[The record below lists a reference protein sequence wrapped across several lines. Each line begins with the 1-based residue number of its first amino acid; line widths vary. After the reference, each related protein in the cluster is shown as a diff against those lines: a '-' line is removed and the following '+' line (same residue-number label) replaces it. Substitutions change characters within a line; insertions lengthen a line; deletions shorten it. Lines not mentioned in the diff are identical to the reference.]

1 MKNTHRPNARLQKQL
16 KQVEHLFVQGHKKE
30 ALEKVQDLVARNPE
44 HPRLLATLGYLL
56 GQNKKLQEG
65 LNHLH
70 QALQKDSKDTFIRF
84 FYAELL
90 NKNHEFSRALA
101 TLEPVEKVKNKKDL
115 FGYYK
120 HSAAAYEGLG
130 QLDQAWTNY
139 REALALDPTDSG
151 LLFRASS
158 YLHFQDPDDPLI
170 LTLHQQLANKH
181 LGDFNRSII
190 HYTLGK
196 AYQDLKNTGSAFEHY
211 QKANQLMGLQREPG
225 LNLEVMLRDL
235 EAFYQTQANK
245 KNTPQGLNTQRE
257 VLIIGVSRGGKS
269 LLETLVASHPQV
281 TAGGEDLT
289 FFRLASGATGQHQ
302 GPLNY
307 LKQVKNNQN
316 SAYARHYQQQRNWP
330 ATPFLTNTLPM
341 NLHLL
346 NIYAAWFPAAPIIF
360 IKRDYRD
367 QGLAC
372 YFKYYSEEN
381 AYSFDLYQTG
391 REIALSERLMDFWM
405 QHLPNPCIQVRY
417 EDLVQKPAATSR
429 LIYRF
434 LGLDWQPDYFAHLQ
448 NQKDFTGTLAPH
460 QSLDGSASLRE
471 DYIGWSQAFAD
482 YLEPLHQ
489 GYQEAMRLDLQPRQD
504 SQLKQ
509 QATLEACKEDLKNHN
524 YQRAL
529 KQANRLLERRPDQPQ
544 FLQLAGITASLAGLD
559 AQALSF
565 FEKAQRFLEGDLG
578 ISVNQVRALLRAG
591 QSKQAQQLWQEL
603 DNKQPAHS
611 AVKQLGIEV
620 LVEGGSN
627 NKKRLQEGLE
637 QLELLLERQPQD
649 SELLYFKARLQ
660 QALKQKDLATSSFEA
675 ALHSLEAE
683 RQQSTTPWRLAP
695 LHTRLL
701 YAYARFLGEQPKPD
715 AEQVIALLW
724 QACRQHPLSR
734 TSVESWSALQ
744 QWLGRSSKEEHK
756 ALDRLHQRTQRIWK
770 KYSEDELEHSFGD
783 FGLPYQSFEPLMLP
797 GTRPAMQRLNAYQLQ
812 DWLPASARALDI
824 GCNHGYLLLGLADQL
839 ESGVGFD
846 ISRSCIQVGQ
856 AVAEQLGVS
865 DKIHLEQSTFDD
877 FCQQTHQPFDLV
889 IACAV
894 HSWIGRPLTEFGR
907 QLYDWCKPG
916 GLVLVESQGSR
927 QREHTE
933 PNFDYKVE
941 QMQQAGFICIQEGD
955 LCDDEINYRKF
966 KLLQRP
972 DDTVT
977 TGDKAP

>member
-1 MKNTHRPNARLQKQL
+1 M
-16 KQVEHLFVQGHKKE
+16 
-30 ALEKVQDLVARNPE
+30 
-44 HPRLLATLGYLL
+44 
-56 GQNKKLQEG
+56 
-65 LNHLH
+65 
-70 QALQKDSKDTFIRF
+70 
-84 FYAELL
+84 
-90 NKNHEFSRALA
+90 
-101 TLEPVEKVKNKKDL
+101 
-115 FGYYK
+115 FGYNK
-120 HSAAAYEGLG
+120 HSAAANEGLG
-130 QLDQAWTNY
+130 RLELARTHYQK
-139 REALALDPTDSG
+139 ALAINSTELG
-151 LLFRASS
+151 LLYSASPYLEFR
-158 YLHFQDPDDPLI
+158 YEDDLLI
-170 LTLHQQLANKH
+170 QALQQQLKNKA
-181 LGDFNRSII
+181 LGDLNHSII
-190 HYTLGK
+190 HFTLGK
-196 AYQDLKNTGSAFEHY
+196 AYQDLDDPCTSFKHY
-211 QKANQLMGLQREPG
+211 QKANELIAKQREPS
-225 LNLEVMLRDL
+225 LNLEVVLSDL
-235 EAFYQTQANK
+235 HNFHHKGTANK
-245 KNTPQGLNTQRE
+245 ININGVNTQRE
-257 VLIIGVSRGGKS
+257 VLIIGASRAGKS
-269 LLETLVASHPQV
+269 LLETLVSCHPKV

-289 FFRLASGATGQHQ
+289 FFRLASAATGRYQ

-307 LKQVKNNQN
+307 LQKIKEPQN
-316 SAYARHYQQQRNWP
+316 IAFARQYQDQRSWP
-330 ATPFLTNTLPM
+330 DTPFLTNTLPM

-346 NIYAAWFPAAPIIF
+346 NIYSAWFPAAPIIF
-360 IKRDYRD
+360 IKRDYQD

-429 LIYRF
+429 LIYQF

-448 NQKDFTGTLAPH
+448 NQKDFAGTLAPH
-460 QSLDGSASLRE
+460 QSLDGAASLRE

-489 GYQEAMRLDLQPRQD
+489 GYQEAMRLDLQPEQN

-509 QATLEACKEDLKNHN
+509 QASLEDCKKYLKDHN
-524 YQRAL
+524 YGLAL
-529 KQANRLLERRPDQPQ
+529 KGVLRLLDRRPDQPQ
-544 FLQLAGITASLAGLD
+544 FLQLAGISASLAGHD
-559 AQALSF
+559 AQALSY
-565 FEKAQRFLEGDLG
+565 FEKAQCFLEGDLA

-591 QSKQAQQLWQEL
+591 HSKQAQQLWQEL
-603 DNKQPAHS
+603 DKNHPAHR

-627 NKKRLQEGLE
+627 NKKRLKDGLE
-637 QLELLLERQPQD
+637 QLESLLEHQPQD
-649 SELLYFKARLQ
+649 PELLYFKACLQ
-660 QALKQKDLATSSFEA
+660 QALKQQDLAASSFEA
-675 ALHSLEAE
+675 ALHQLEAE

-695 LHTRLL
+695 THTRFL
-701 YAYARFLGEQPKPD
+701 YAYARFLAEQPKPD
-715 AEQVIALLW
+715 ADQIITLLW
-724 QACRQHPLSR
+724 QACSQHPLSR
-734 TSVESWSALQ
+734 TSVKSWAALQ
-744 QWLGRSSKEEHK
+744 QWLGRSCKEEHK
-756 ALDRLHQRTQRIWK
+756 ALDRLHQRIQRIWK

-797 GTRPAMQRLNAYQLQ
+797 GTRPAMQRLNTYQLQ

-856 AVAEQLGVS
+856 AVAEHLGVS
-865 DKIHLEQSTFDD
+865 DKIHLEQNTFDD

-927 QREHTE
+927 QREGTE
-933 PNFDYKVE
+933 PDFDHKVE

-972 DDTVT
+972 ANTAT